1 MTTTIVWFRRDL
13 RLGDHPALRQAA
25 QDGKVIPL
33 YILDPNETSGAA
45 ERWWRHHSLQHLIG
59 SVFSGKTFLSL
70 LSHCSLIS
78 LNTVGCLVS

>member
-1 MTTTIVWFRRDL
+1 MTATIVWFRRDL

-25 QDGKVIPL
+25 QDSKVIPL
-33 YILDPNETSGAA
+33 YILGPNETSGAA

-59 SVFSGKTFLSL
+59 SVFSGKTFLPLRSL
-70 LSHCSLIS
+70 VS